1 MLRSLRVGCGV
12 SVAIL
17 VTISEPL
24 APVVPD
30 ASGDVSH
37 PTLCFSSH
45 ASYCAHWTLAWHE
58 VPGILTMTSLNY
70 SHVHEP
76 WVQKQGWKTTSVQC
90 SGRAHSG
97 ELSVQAFLLSFTALR
112 GLVLCVCFFFNAALQ
127 IEKKKHKMF
136 VFYTSFPYCYPPSFQ
151 SHVANCIL
159 LIVHQLLTGTAPEEW
174 LSASLL

>member
-45 ASYCAHWTLAWHE
+45 ASHCAHWTLAWHG
-58 VPGILTMTSLNY
+58 VPGICILTMTSLNY

-76 WVQKQGWKTTSVQC
+76 
-90 SGRAHSG
+90 
-97 ELSVQAFLLSFTALR
+97 LVQAGVENNFSAVQWQSSLWRAERASISL
-112 GLVLCVCFFFNAALQ
+112 
-127 IEKKKHKMF
+127 
-136 VFYTSFPYCYPPSFQ
+136 VFYSP
-151 SHVANCIL
+151 
-159 LIVHQLLTGTAPEEW
+159 
-174 LSASLL
+174 